1 MVGVLFTALYVTS
14 QLLVISQLSWW
25 SSYAFTMCV
34 FCFLDHLSS
43 AHGPTASSWQHS
55 LADPNAPTSYP
66 GNTKLH
72 FVISFLACLF
82 SFHGGYSDLYYTY
95 IHIYMFFLC
104 VFFFRALS
112 QDDQD
117 DIHLKLEDI
126 IQLVSLVMVLSS
138 TIMCKLPL
146 KCKQYACNW

>member
-25 SSYAFTMCV
+25 SSCAFTMCV
-34 FCFLDHLSS
+34 FCFLDHLSP
-43 AHGPTASSWQHS
+43 AHSPTASSWQHS
-55 LADPNAPTSYP
+55 LADPNAPTSFP
-66 GNTKLH
+66 GNTELR
-72 FVISFLACLF
+72 FVISCLACLF
-82 SFHGGYSDLYYTY
+82 SFHGGYSDLYYIYVY
-95 IHIYMFFLC
+95 I
-104 VFFFRALS
+104 FFRALS

-126 IQLVSLVMVLSS
+126 IQLVSLAMVLSS

-146 KCKQYACNW
+146 KGKQYACNW